1 MRIRIGKQHR
11 MFHANDPVVEL
22 TDDDMEIFNFDL
34 GGALG
39 GNDPD
44 PNPQVPAVTDPAPAT
59 PAQAAPGSTEPVV
72 PGNDNSEPA
81 AVVVPPATDPT
92 VIPPVDPA
100 VPVDHAPAPAAPAM
114 TDVEAL
120 QAKINELS
128 AQLLEK
134 SAAPPVKPTE
144 TPTPPAGAAV
154 TTEVDDFLGDL
165 DIDDVVAKPEL
176 FNQVLSQAVRQAQQQ
191 VVEAILNSLPSLVQP
206 VIRQTIAM
214 EDSVKSFYSEHPLLS
229 NFKQVV
235 GTVANEVQAA
245 EPQASLEKL
254 LPKVAQKAYEY
265 LRIDPAGLPKTPAT
279 PTPQTQN
286 PKNAGLPSGGGS
298 RQNNNTPAIP
308 ALEQEIL
315 DLM

>member
-1 MRIRIGKQHR
+1 MIIRIGKQHR
-11 MFHANDPVVEL
+11 MFRAIEPAEEL
-22 TDDDMEIFNFDL
+22 TDDDMEMFNFDL

-44 PNPQVPAVTDPAPAT
+44 PDPQVPAVTDPAPAA
-59 PAQAAPGSTEPVV
+59 PAQADPGSTEPAV

-81 AVVVPPATDPT
+81 AVVVPPAADPT

-100 VPVDHAPAPAAPAM
+100 VHADPAPATPAM

-134 SAAPPVKPTE
+134 SAAQPVKPTE
-144 TPTPPAGAAV
+144 TPTPPAGATA

-165 DIDDVVAKPEL
+165 DIDEVVAKPEL
-176 FNQVLSQAVRQAQQQ
+176 FNKVLSQAVRQAQQQ
-191 VVEAILNSLPSLVQP
+191 TIEMMLNSLPSLVQP

-214 EDSVKSFYSEHPLLS
+214 EDSIKSFYSEHPLLG

-235 GTVANEVQAA
+235 GTVANQLQAA
-245 EPQASLEKL
+245 EPQASFAEL